1 MTCAI
6 IRKKISKQEKENILK
21 LLIKVAKEEIKNE

>member
-6 IRKKISKQEKENILK
+6 IRKEISKEEKESILK
-21 LLIKVAKEEIKNE
+21 LLIKVAKEELKNE